1 MAITWRKIA
10 YTDNPVFTG
19 TLEVPAVKITTG
31 AGSGKVLTSDA
42 DGDGTWETPA
52 ASSGTSIYWQTLTA
66 ESIAVAARTQYLI
79 WHKLDHAGT
88 ITLGAGA
95 ELIVRA

>member
-42 DGDGTWETPA
+42 DGDATWET
-52 ASSGTSIYWQTLTA
+52 SGSGVSEADVIKWA
-66 ESIAVAARTQYLI
+66 
-79 WHKLDHAGT
+79 
-88 ITLGAGA
+88 
-95 ELIVRA
+95 IVFGE